1 MLEKIQYYLS
11 VADAAIKYKK
21 AVYDQAEA
29 KRKYHNVAR
38 RYMDT
43 LPIADQQRGK
53 LIANEGYI
61 SATADTYSD
70 FIKKRSA
77 ANRAKH
83 RLFKVI
89 GYSL

>member
-21 AVYDQAEA
+21 AVYDQVEA
-29 KRKYHNVAR
+29 KRKYHNAAR
-38 RYMDT
+38 EYMDD
-43 LPIADQQRGK
+43 LPSERQRRSSLRFDADFK
-53 LIANEGYI
+53 VETSTEYAE
-61 SATADTYSD
+61 

>member
-21 AVYDQAEA
+21 AVYDQVEA
-29 KRKYHNVAR
+29 KRKYHNAAR
-38 RYMDT
+38 EYMDD
-43 LPIADQQRGK
+43 LPSERQRRSSLWFDADFK
-53 LIANEGYI
+53 VETSTEYAE
-61 SATADTYSD
+61 

-89 GYSL
+89 G

>member
-1 MLEKIQYYLS
+1 MLEKIQYFLAI
-11 VADAAIKYKK
+11 ADAAIKYKK
-21 AVYDQAEA
+21 AVYDQADA

-61 SATADTYSD
+61 SATTGTYSD

-89 GYSL
+89 G

>member
-1 MLEKIQYYLS
+1 MLEKIQYFLGI
-11 VADAAIKYKK
+11 ADAAIKYKK
-21 AVYDQAEA
+21 AVYEQAEA
-29 KRKYHNVAR
+29 KRKYHSVAR

-43 LPIADQQRGK
+43 LPIAEQQRGK
-53 LIANEGYI
+53 LIANEGYLI
-61 SATADTYSD
+61 ATADSYSD

-89 GYSL
+89 G

>member
-1 MLEKIQYYLS
+1 MLEKIQYFLS

-21 AVYDQAEA
+21 AAYDHVEA
-29 KRKYHNVAR
+29 KRKYHNAAR
-38 RYMDT
+38 KYMDD
-43 LPIADQQRGK
+43 LPSERQGRSSLRFDADFK
-53 LIANEGYI
+53 VETSTEYAE
-61 SATADTYSD
+61 

-89 GYSL
+89 G

>member
-1 MLEKIQYYLS
+1 MLEKIQYFLAI
-11 VADAAIKYKK
+11 ADAAIKYKK

-38 RYMDT
+38 LYMDT
-43 LPIADQQRGK
+43 LQIADQQRGK
-53 LIANEGYI
+53 LIANEGYL

-70 FIKKRSA
+70 FIRKRSA

-89 GYSL
+89 G

>member
-1 MLEKIQYYLS
+1 MLEKIQYFLAI
-11 VADAAIKYKK
+11 ADAAIKYKK
-21 AVYDQAEA
+21 AVYEQAEA
-29 KRKYHNVAR
+29 KRKYHDIAR

-53 LIANEGYI
+53 LIVNEGYL

-89 GYSL
+89 G

>member
-1 MLEKIQYYLS
+1 MLEKIQHFLAI
-11 VADAAIKYKK
+11 ADAAIKYKK
-21 AVYDQAEA
+21 AVYDQADA

-38 RYMDT
+38 RYMDA
-43 LPIADQQRGK
+43 LPIADQQRRK
-53 LIANEGYI
+53 LIANEGYL
-61 SATADTYSD
+61 SATAGTYSD

-89 GYSL
+89 G